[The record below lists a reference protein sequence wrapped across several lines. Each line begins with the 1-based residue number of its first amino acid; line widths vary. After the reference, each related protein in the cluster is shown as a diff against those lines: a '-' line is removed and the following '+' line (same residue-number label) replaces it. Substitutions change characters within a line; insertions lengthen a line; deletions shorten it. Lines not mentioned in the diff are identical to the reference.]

1 MIKPIGDVVMRL
13 RAFFH
18 PEYTYTYIS
27 NDVIQDILAILN
39 ELENARR
46 TIEHKNFLLK
56 CISQQI
62 ESSLSP
68 KD

>member
-1 MIKPIGDVVMRL
+1 MTKPIGDVVMRL

-27 NDVIQDILAILN
+27 DNVKHDVLAILD
-39 ELENARR
+39 ELESARR

-56 CISQQI
+56 CMSLQI
-62 ESSLSP
+62 ESSLLS